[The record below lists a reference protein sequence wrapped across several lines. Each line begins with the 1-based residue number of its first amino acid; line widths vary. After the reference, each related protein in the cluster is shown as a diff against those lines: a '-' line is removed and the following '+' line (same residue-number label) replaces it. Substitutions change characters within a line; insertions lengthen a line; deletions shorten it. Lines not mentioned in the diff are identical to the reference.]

1 MAPEDVTHFLNN
13 EGGTEQQTAETTNT
27 EPAATPE
34 APEMPQT
41 YRIGEREYAPGE
53 LETKLR
59 IAEDYEKNFAQ
70 LRKEQREAW
79 QAQQR
84 AQQIEAEWQQHLAQ
98 QEQARHAQ
106 HPQQAPADDDPIAM
120 LRALNNEVR
129 SIREQQEQE
138 RQYFKQ
144 QLEQQWLAEQADKV
158 DQAYQ
163 GLNSWVDAEVER
175 TGRKLPKF
183 SIDELEQEIVESG
196 MAQNKRLSW
205 QSAMRKAYQNLAWDA
220 AMQAAEQA
228 PIERLQN
235 RKATVTVPGGRGS
248 AAPAPAPADNGIG
261 SMSVA
266 DMREFFP
273 ERR

>member
-1 MAPEDVTHFLNN
+1 MAPEDVSHLLNTD
-13 EGGTEQQTAETTNT
+13 EGGTEQQAPESTNT
-27 EPAATPE
+27 EQAAPE

-84 AQQIEAEWQQHLAQ
+84 ASQIEAEWQQYLAQ
-98 QEQARHAQ
+98 QQQAQQRPQ
-106 HPQQAPADDDPIAM
+106 QQAPADDDPIAM

-144 QLEQQWLAEQADKV
+144 QLENQWLAEQAEKV
-158 DQAYQ
+158 DQAYR
-163 GLNSWVDAEVER
+163 GLNSWVETEAER
-175 TGRKLPKF
+175 TGRRLPKF
-183 SIDELEQEIVESG
+183 SIEELEQEIVESG

-205 QSAMRKAYQNLAWDA
+205 ENAMRKAYQNLAWDQ

-235 RKATVTVPGGRGS
+235 RKATVTVPGGRGGS
-248 AAPAPAPADNGIG
+248 APAPQAAPSDNGLG
-261 SMSVA
+261 NMTVA

-273 ERR
+273 GR